1 MVFLVFLNVRV
12 VDNSCSLAHRQWPGA
27 LGGQAAGQSAERSR
41 SWEYVKEICV
51 SILFTLRLILPRER
65 HLDLV
70 MRKELEVS
78 L

>member
-1 MVFLVFLNVRV
+1 MVFLAFLNLRV
-12 VDNSCSLAHRQWPGA
+12 VDNNCFLVHRHRPGA
-27 LGGQAAGQSAERSR
+27 LGEQAASQSAERSR
-41 SWEYVKEICV
+41 SWEYVEEICV
-51 SILFTLRLILPRER
+51 SILFTLSLILSHEC